1 MDCENI
7 LNTQYTQT
15 HTHTHTTHTHTHTH
29 TKRMSCTISIHYLR
43 FANFPIL
50 TYCHISLNRGQQ
62 LAGSFLKN
70 F

>member
-15 HTHTHTTHTHTHTH
+15 HTHTQHTNTHTH